1 MAMPTGAITSIR
13 PCWSAWAR
21 CCSACRPSGW
31 AHSSIEGKQGDS
43 RMRKHLL
50 AACAAAAAT
59 ASRAAEAI
67 RDPAAGWDR
76 LWHEVII
83 DISILGVAFALITA
97 WFVLRYRRRNPNEV
111 GRAEKLTA
119 AAAVGW
125 TVIPMFVFMADDFF
139 LAANGWQL
147 WNAYRQPPAERIEIK
162 LESGMYSW
170 DYTYPNGVK
179 AQNVLKVPA
188 GKPVLLRMTSRDTIH
203 SHFIPDFRV
212 KEDSMP
218 GRVTFMWFYPQKPGE
233 HIVTCAEY
241 CGIMHSYMVGKVV
254 VVPEAEFAAWYAQ
267 EEKKLA
273 DGGRQTKKAGA

>member
-1 MAMPTGAITSIR
+1 
-13 PCWSAWAR
+13 
-21 CCSACRPSGW
+21 
-31 AHSSIEGKQGDS
+31 
-43 RMRKHLL
+43 MRKHLL

-203 SHFIPDFRV
+203 NHYIPDFRV

-218 GRVTFMWFYPQKPGE
+218 GRVTYLWFYPQKPGE

-241 CGIMHSYMVGKVV
+241 CGIMHSYMIGKVV
-254 VVPEAEFAAWYAQ
+254 VVPEAEFTAWYEQ
-267 EEKKLA
+267 EERKLA
-273 DGGRQTKKAGA
+273 GGAGQPKKAGA

>member
-1 MAMPTGAITSIR
+1 
-13 PCWSAWAR
+13 
-21 CCSACRPSGW
+21 
-31 AHSSIEGKQGDS
+31 
-43 RMRKHLL
+43 MRKPLI
-50 AACAAAAAT
+50 AALAAAT
-59 ASRAAEAI
+59 PLAQAAEAI

-76 LWHEVII
+76 LWFEVLV
-83 DISILGVAFALITA
+83 DITVLGVAFALVTA
-97 WFVLRYRRRNPNEV
+97 WFILRYRRRNPNEV

-125 TVIPMFVFMADDFF
+125 TVIPMFIFMADDFF

-147 WNAYRQPPAERIEIK
+147 WNTYRQVPADRLEIK

-170 DYTYPNGVK
+170 DYTYPNGVQT
-179 AQNVLKVPA
+179 QNVLKVPA

-218 GRVTFMWFYPQKPGE
+218 GRVTYLWFYPQKPGE

-254 VVPEAEFAAWYAQ
+254 VVPEAEFTAWYTQ

-273 DGGRQTKKAGA
+273 ETGAQKKGV

>member
-1 MAMPTGAITSIR
+1 
-13 PCWSAWAR
+13 
-21 CCSACRPSGW
+21 
-31 AHSSIEGKQGDS
+31 
-43 RMRKHLL
+43 MRNRSL
-50 AACAAAAAT
+50 AALIAVTAPAAAQAADV
-59 ASRAAEAI
+59 I
-67 RDPAAGWDR
+67 KDPAAGWDR
-76 LWHEVII
+76 LWYGVLLDIWII
-83 DISILGVAFALITA
+83 GIAFALVTA
-97 WFVLRYRRRNPNEV
+97 FFIVKYRRRDANEV
-111 GRAEKLTA
+111 GRAGKLTA

-125 TVIPMFVFMADDFF
+125 TVIPMFIFLADDFF

-147 WNAYRQPPAERIEIK
+147 WNTYRQPPADRIEIK

-179 AQNVLKVPA
+179 TQNVLKVPA

-218 GRVTFMWFYPQKPGE
+218 GRVTYLWFYPQKPGE

-241 CGIMHSYMVGKVV
+241 CGIMHSYMVGKVI

-273 DGGRQTKKAGA
+273 GAGAQKKGA

>member
-1 MAMPTGAITSIR
+1 MHKPLI
-13 PCWSAWAR
+13 
-21 CCSACRPSGW
+21 
-31 AHSSIEGKQGDS
+31 
-43 RMRKHLL
+43 
-50 AACAAAAAT
+50 AAVLTVAAT
-59 ASRAAEAI
+59 AAGAAEAI

-76 LWHEVII
+76 LWYEVLV
-83 DISILGVAFALITA
+83 DITILGVAFALITA
-97 WFVLRYRRRNPNEV
+97 WFMLRYRRRNPGEV

-125 TVIPMFVFMADDFF
+125 TVVPMFVFMADDFF

-147 WNAYRQPPAERIEIK
+147 WNTYRQVPADRLEVK

-170 DYTYPNGVK
+170 DYTYPNGVQT
-179 AQNVLKVPA
+179 QNVLKVPA

-218 GRVTFMWFYPQKPGE
+218 GRVTYLWFYPQKPGE

-254 VVPEAEFAAWYAQ
+254 VVPEAEFTAWYAQ

-273 DGGRQTKKAGA
+273 GAGEQPKKAGA